1 MEKKMDD
8 RVYCKNCASMPN
20 ELVNGEYKTW
30 KGQCKAGDPWW
41 TPDLKNRCTKYQEK
55 KIVAEEIFWD

>member
-20 ELVNGEYKTW
+20 ELANGEYKTW
-30 KGQCKAGDPWW
+30 KGQCKSSDPWW
-41 TPDLKNRCTKYQEK
+41 HPELKNRCTKYQEK
-55 KIVAEEIFWD
+55 KIVVEKIFWD